1 MSIFRKSGMVNVK
14 MVITEEKILSNI
26 DKIQKLINPNSKK
39 QIVQLEEDSY
49 FKDLVESVKTYLLEY
64 PKKKNFPKNV
74 YKAAYELVEYAT
86 SECEDNTRKIEKLIR
101 KREKNIKLGSVLKD
115 VTEAVKAHAKN
126 WKEIVE
132 KLSKKYPADISEALY
147 IIGNTKDKN
156 SEAYI
161 DADKLIQAKIKNL
174 EQNFHI
180 EIDMERIDDRSKALS
195 YIGIEIA
202 EALKYI
208 PAPPEDFISDNEVE
222 KVVPIQDVKVPTQNA
237 TAESVAAKIETE
249 VMVQPKP
256 RVAVQIVEGEAEVH
270 DEEQEVDNHVSE
282 SAETAKEIITETAH
296 EESNNSSSVE
306 AESEEAKTEV
316 VKRSIT
322 KPVGRID
329 ELSSIKTDKGET
341 EDTPVAE
348 TIEETEE
355 NTVEESTVEETP
367 VETSV
372 TTEETAQKVETPAPK
387 AEVVPEFVPVPVKAE
402 QGQGTVGQANTQE
415 TVVKPAAQ
423 TIAQPR
429 VQNVA
434 TQQPVNQVQPVRQ
447 VQPQQPQMSRPVQQ
461 INQAQRMSNYNG
473 RVQPQ
478 QVQNGYNGY
487 QQRGIQQGAQQ
498 RMQYY
503 GQYNPNYAQQFA
515 YNQYQNGYNQQ
526 QNPNQFYGQPNAYQQ
541 AQGYGMNQ
549 GNNGYATM
557 NSNNTNEFA
566 QSGKGKRFNK
576 KPSLW
581 QRIKNSKIG
590 KKIGYLFRIR
600 LVVQYPELPE
610 GQDK

>member
-1 MSIFRKSGMVNVK
+1 
-14 MVITEEKILSNI
+14 
-26 DKIQKLINPNSKK
+26 
-39 QIVQLEEDSY
+39 
-49 FKDLVESVKTYLLEY
+49 
-64 PKKKNFPKNV
+64 
-74 YKAAYELVEYAT
+74 
-86 SECEDNTRKIEKLIR
+86 
-101 KREKNIKLGSVLKD
+101 LKD

-156 SEAYI
+156 SEEYI

-202 EALKYI
+202 EALKFI
-208 PAPPEDFISDNEVE
+208 PAPAEDFISDNEVE

-256 RVAVQIVEGEAEVH
+256 RVAVQIVEEEAEVH
-270 DEEQEVDNHVSE
+270 DEEQEADNHVSE
-282 SAETAKEIITETAH
+282 SAETAQEIVTEAAH
-296 EESNNSSSVE
+296 EENNNSNSTEVGDE
-306 AESEEAKTEV
+306 GAKTEV
-316 VKRSIT
+316 VKRSIS

-329 ELSSIKTDKGET
+329 ELSSIKEDKGET
-341 EDTPVAE
+341 EVALVAE
-348 TIEETEE
+348 TVEE
-355 NTVEESTVEETP
+355 NVESIVEETP
-367 VETSV
+367 VETSIV
-372 TTEETAQKVETPAPK
+372 TEEPVQEVGTAATEEPVQKVETPATK
-387 AEVVPEFVPVPVKAE
+387 AEAVPEFVPVPVKAVQE
-402 QGQGTVGQANTQE
+402 PVAQAPVQE
-415 TVVKPAAQ
+415 NVAKLVAQ
-423 TIAQPR
+423 IPVQPQ
-429 VQNVA
+429 VQNTVA
-434 TQQPVNQVQPVRQ
+434 PQQTVNQVQPVRQ
-447 VQPQQPQMSRPVQQ
+447 VQQQPQMNRPVQPV
-461 INQAQRMSNYNG
+461 NQVQRMPNYNG
-473 RVQPQ
+473 RIQPQ

-487 QQRGIQQGAQQ
+487 QQRGMQQGAQQ

-526 QNPNQFYGQPNAYQQ
+526 PNTNQFYGQPNAYQQ
-541 AQGYGMNQ
+541 APGYGMNP

-557 NSNNTNEFA
+557 NSNYTNEFA

>member
-39 QIVQLEEDSY
+39 QIVKLEEDSY
-49 FKDLVESVKTYLLEY
+49 FKDLVESIKTYLLEY

-86 SECEDNTRKIEKLIR
+86 NEFEENTKKIEKLIR

-132 KLSKKYPADISEALY
+132 KLSKKYPADVSEALY
-147 IIGNTKDKN
+147 IIGNSKDKE
-156 SEAYI
+156 SEEYI
-161 DADKLIQAKIKNL
+161 NAEKLIQAKIKNL

-208 PAPPEDFISDNEVE
+208 PAPAEEFISDNEVE
-222 KVVPIQDVKVPTQNA
+222 KVVPIQDIKVSTQDA
-237 TAESVAAKIETE
+237 VSESVAAKIETE

-256 RVAVQIVEGEAEVH
+256 RVAVQIVEEEAETH
-270 DEEQEVDNHVSE
+270 DEEQEANVQASE
-282 SAETAKEIITETAH
+282 TIEEVVEVAEEVTH
-296 EESNNSSSVE
+296 EESNNSSAVE
-306 AESEEAKTEV
+306 ASVATAEVPAATAEVPKATAESQEV
-316 VKRSIT
+316 PKRSISG
-322 KPVGRID
+322 PVGRID
-329 ELSSIKTDKGET
+329 ELTTAKEEQKEVAQAAPAQ
-341 EDTPVAE
+341 PV
-348 TIEETEE
+348 
-355 NTVEESTVEETP
+355 VE
-367 VETSV
+367 
-372 TTEETAQKVETPAPK
+372 QAPQ
-387 AEVVPEFVPVPVKAE
+387 AVPVPI
-402 QGQGTVGQANTQE
+402 TVTNE
-415 TVVKPAAQ
+415 VKPQQPVQKPVQQQAVQ
-423 TIAQPR
+423 AQPVAQ
-429 VQNVA
+429 VQQAAPVQVQQQA
-434 TQQPVNQVQPVRQ
+434 APVQVQQQVRPAQPVNQVQQRPVA
-447 VQPQQPQMSRPVQQ
+447 QQQMMNGYAMRPQM
-461 INQAQRMSNYNG
+461 NN
-473 RVQPQ
+473 
-478 QVQNGYNGY
+478 
-487 QQRGIQQGAQQ
+487 QQRP
-498 RMQYY
+498 QYY
-503 GQYNPNYAQQFA
+503 GQYNQNYQQYAAMQNQQFNQA
-515 YNQYQNGYNQQ
+515 RNQYYGQQYGYY
-526 QNPNQFYGQPNAYQQ
+526 QNPNYN
-541 AQGYGMNQ
+541 MNQ
-549 GNNGYATM
+549 VNQRQNA
-557 NSNNTNEFA
+557 NEFA

-590 KKIGYLFRIR
+590 KKISYLLHIR

>member
-39 QIVQLEEDSY
+39 QIVKLEEDSY

-86 SECEDNTRKIEKLIR
+86 SEFEENTRKIEKLIR

-132 KLSKKYPADISEALY
+132 KLSKKYPADVSEALY
-147 IIGNTKDKN
+147 IIGNTKDKE
-156 SEAYI
+156 SEKYI
-161 DADKLIQAKIKNL
+161 DAEKLIQAKIKNL

-208 PAPPEDFISDNEVE
+208 PAPAEEFISDNEVE
-222 KVVPIQDVKVPTQNA
+222 KVVPMQDIKVSTQDA
-237 TAESVAAKIETE
+237 VSESVAAKIETE

-256 RVAVQIVEGEAEVH
+256 RVAVQVVEEEAETH
-270 DEEQEVDNHVSE
+270 DEEQEVSVQASE
-282 SAETAKEIITETAH
+282 TIEEVAEEVAH

-306 AESEEAKTEV
+306 TPAAVEMPEAVVETPAATAEVPKATTESQGAT
-316 VKRSIT
+316 KRSISG
-322 KPVGRID
+322 PVGRID
-329 ELSSIKTDKGET
+329 ELTTAKEEQKEVAPAQ
-341 EDTPVAE
+341 PVAE
-348 TIEETEE
+348 VKET
-355 NTVEESTVEETP
+355 V
-367 VETSV
+367 
-372 TTEETAQKVETPAPK
+372 K
-387 AEVVPEFVPVPVKAE
+387 AADEQIPQAVPVPITVTSEVK
-402 QGQGTVGQANTQE
+402 QQPVQKPVQQQ
-415 TVVKPAAQ
+415 VVQ
-423 TIAQPR
+423 AQPVAQ
-429 VQNVA
+429 VQQA
-434 TQQPVNQVQPVRQ
+434 TPTQVQQQVRPVQPVNQVQQRPVVQQQ
-447 VQPQQPQMSRPVQQ
+447 VMNGYAMRPQM
-461 INQAQRMSNYNG
+461 NN
-473 RVQPQ
+473 
-478 QVQNGYNGY
+478 
-487 QQRGIQQGAQQ
+487 QQRP
-498 RMQYY
+498 QYY
-503 GQYNPNYAQQFA
+503 GQYNQNYQQYA
-515 YNQYQNGYNQQ
+515 AMQAQYQNQPLYQARNQYYGQQYGYY
-526 QNPNQFYGQPNAYQQ
+526 QNPNQN
-541 AQGYGMNQ
+541 MNQ
-549 GNNGYATM
+549 GYQQQ
-557 NSNNTNEFA
+557 SINEFA

-590 KKIGYLFRIR
+590 KKISYLLHIR